1 MLENPI
7 DDIKGVGSKSTEE
20 FHKMKVDTHKDLL
33 EHFPIRYEYYPE
45 PVPAKD
51 FFPAKTTAIRLI
63 LKTMPL
69 PARTGN
75 GHYIRLRFE
84 QRTLMLIWFHNPY
97 INRLLSLNHEYIFR
111 GTISMNADGTFIM
124 SSPAFYTPEQYI
136 ACQGNYE
143 PVYRQTK
150 NLRTGKI
157 QKAIHEI
164 RDEIPILEDLTPEG
178 FRRQFSLMPYAKA
191 VEALHFPLSKKMI
204 QEARRSICMMELYEY
219 LYQVHQMKKK
229 DQTVFR
235 IGVVQQV
242 SLPFSL
248 TKDQQDTWEQIQADF
263 RTGYQMRRLVQGDV
277 GTGKSMIAFLSMI
290 AMAQNGY
297 QSVLLAPTEI
307 LAQQHYDS
315 LYRLLET
322 NKLQQLYQPVLLTG
336 STQKKASIYQKIMNG
351 TARMIIGTHAVLN
364 EKLQFHA
371 LGLVIT
377 DEQHRFGV
385 DQRNALASYG
395 YAKDVRPHILAMSA
409 TPIPRT
415 LSGILY
421 GDMDISIIRSK
432 PEGRKPVR
440 NCLISDKK
448 RAAGWSFINKEVK
461 KGRQAYI
468 VCSMVDEN
476 EHNLVSVTQYKR
488 QLASVFPEIR
498 SGILFGGM
506 TPNEKE
512 TIMQQFKDGALD
524 VLISTTVIEV
534 GVNVPNATVMMIENA
549 ERFGLAQLHQLR
561 GRIGRGS
568 EQSYCI
574 FVQGDGKEESER
586 LDFIAHTNDGFL
598 IAEKD
603 LVLRGA
609 GDLTGTMQSGH
620 KKFRIADIYT
630 DVDYIN
636 QINEYLNK
644 EGIEHAE

>member
-97 INRLLSLNHEYIFR
+97 INRLISLNHEYIFR

-603 LVLRGA
+603 LALRGA

>member
-351 TARMIIGTHAVLN
+351 TARMIIGAHAVLN

-603 LVLRGA
+603 LALRGA

>member
-1 MLENPI
+1 MLENLI

-20 FHKMKVDTHKDLL
+20 FHKMKIDTHKDLL

-111 GTISMNADGTFIM
+111 GTISMNADGTYIM
-124 SSPAFYTPEQYI
+124 SSPAFYTLEQYI
-136 ACQGNYE
+136 VCQGNYE

-150 NLRTGKI
+150 NLRTGRI

-164 RDEIPILEDLTPEG
+164 RDEIPFLEDLTPEG

-191 VEALHFPLSKKMI
+191 VETLHFPSSEKLI
-204 QEARRSICMMELYEY
+204 QDARRSICMMELYGY

-235 IGVVQQV
+235 IGAVQQV

-315 LYRLLET
+315 LSRLLET
-322 NKLQQLYQPVLLTG
+322 NQLLQLYQPVLLTG
-336 STQKKASIYQKIMNG
+336 STQKKESIYQKIMNG
-351 TARMIIGTHAVLN
+351 TARMLIGTHAVLN

-385 DQRNALASYG
+385 DQRNALASCG
-395 YAKDVRPHILAMSA
+395 YAQDVRPHILAMSA

-415 LSGILY
+415 LTGILY

-432 PEGRKPVR
+432 PEGRKPVK

-476 EHNLVSVTQYKR
+476 EHHLVSVTQYKG

-498 SGILFGGM
+498 SGLLFGSM
-506 TPNEKE
+506 APNEKE
-512 TIMQQFKDGALD
+512 SIMQQFKDGTLD

-561 GRIGRGS
+561 GRIGRGC

-603 LVLRGA
+603 LALRGA

>member
-20 FHKMKVDTHKDLL
+20 FHKMKIDTHKDLL

-164 RDEIPILEDLTPEG
+164 RDEIPLLEDLTPEG

-219 LYQVHQMKKK
+219 LYQGHQMKKK

-364 EKLQFHA
+364 EKLQFHT

-395 YAKDVRPHILAMSA
+395 YAQDVRPHILAMSA

-476 EHNLVSVTQYKR
+476 EHNLVSVTQYKG

-498 SGILFGGM
+498 SEILFGGM

-603 LVLRGA
+603 LALRGA

>member
-603 LVLRGA
+603 LALRGA

>member
-7 DDIKGVGSKSTEE
+7 DDINGVGSKSTEE
-20 FHKMKVDTHKDLL
+20 FHKMKINTHKDLL

-51 FFPAKTTAIRLI
+51 FFPAKTAAIRLV

-84 QRTLMLIWFHNPY
+84 QHTLMLIWFHNPY

-111 GTISMNADGTFIM
+111 GTISMNADGTYIM

-136 ACQGNYE
+136 VCQGNYE

-150 NLRTGKI
+150 NLRTGRI

-164 RDEIPILEDLTPEG
+164 RDEIPFLEDLTPEG

-204 QEARRSICMMELYEY
+204 QDARRSICMMELYGY

-235 IGVVQQV
+235 IGAVQQV

-315 LYRLLET
+315 LYRLLEI

-336 STQKKASIYQKIMNG
+336 STQKKESVYQKIMNG

-385 DQRNALASYG
+385 AQRNALASYG
-395 YAKDVRPHILAMSA
+395 YAQDIRPHILAMSA

-432 PEGRKPVR
+432 PEGRKPVK

-476 EHNLVSVTQYKR
+476 EHHLVSVTQYKG

-498 SGILFGGM
+498 SGLLFGSM
-506 TPNEKE
+506 APNEKE
-512 TIMQQFKDGALD
+512 SIMQQFKDGTLD

-561 GRIGRGS
+561 GRIGRGC

-603 LVLRGA
+603 LALRGA

>member
-20 FHKMKVDTHKDLL
+20 FHKMKIDTHKDLL

-111 GTISMNADGTFIM
+111 GTISMNADGTYIM
-124 SSPAFYTPEQYI
+124 SSPAFYTLEQYI
-136 ACQGNYE
+136 VCQGNYE

-150 NLRTGKI
+150 NLRTGRI

-164 RDEIPILEDLTPEG
+164 RDEIPFLEDLTPEG

-191 VEALHFPLSKKMI
+191 VETLHFPSSEKLI
-204 QEARRSICMMELYEY
+204 QDARRSICMMELYGY

-235 IGVVQQV
+235 IGAVQQV

-315 LYRLLET
+315 LSRLLET
-322 NKLQQLYQPVLLTG
+322 NQLLQLYQPVLLTG
-336 STQKKASIYQKIMNG
+336 STQKKESIYQKIMNG
-351 TARMIIGTHAVLN
+351 TARMLIGTHAVLN

-385 DQRNALASYG
+385 DQRNALASCG
-395 YAKDVRPHILAMSA
+395 YAQDVRPHILAMSA

-415 LSGILY
+415 LTGILY

-432 PEGRKPVR
+432 PEGRKPVK

-476 EHNLVSVTQYKR
+476 EHHLVSVTQYKG

-498 SGILFGGM
+498 SGLLFGSM
-506 TPNEKE
+506 APNEKE
-512 TIMQQFKDGALD
+512 SIMQQFKDGTLD

-561 GRIGRGS
+561 GRIGRGC

-603 LVLRGA
+603 LALRGA

>member
-1 MLENPI
+1 
-7 DDIKGVGSKSTEE
+7 
-20 FHKMKVDTHKDLL
+20 
-33 EHFPIRYEYYPE
+33 
-45 PVPAKD
+45 
-51 FFPAKTTAIRLI
+51 
-63 LKTMPL
+63 
-69 PARTGN
+69 
-75 GHYIRLRFE
+75 
-84 QRTLMLIWFHNPY
+84 
-97 INRLLSLNHEYIFR
+97 
-111 GTISMNADGTFIM
+111 
-124 SSPAFYTPEQYI
+124 
-136 ACQGNYE
+136 
-143 PVYRQTK
+143 
-150 NLRTGKI
+150 
-157 QKAIHEI
+157 
-164 RDEIPILEDLTPEG
+164 
-178 FRRQFSLMPYAKA
+178 
-191 VEALHFPLSKKMI
+191 
-204 QEARRSICMMELYEY
+204 
-219 LYQVHQMKKK
+219 
-229 DQTVFR
+229 
-235 IGVVQQV
+235 
-242 SLPFSL
+242 
-248 TKDQQDTWEQIQADF
+248 
-263 RTGYQMRRLVQGDV
+263 
-277 GTGKSMIAFLSMI
+277 
-290 AMAQNGY
+290 
-297 QSVLLAPTEI
+297 
-307 LAQQHYDS
+307 
-315 LYRLLET
+315 
-322 NKLQQLYQPVLLTG
+322 
-336 STQKKASIYQKIMNG
+336 
-351 TARMIIGTHAVLN
+351 MIIGTHAVLN

-603 LVLRGA
+603 LALRGA

>member
-307 LAQQHYDS
+307 L
-315 LYRLLET
+315 
-322 NKLQQLYQPVLLTG
+322 
-336 STQKKASIYQKIMNG
+336 
-351 TARMIIGTHAVLN
+351 
-364 EKLQFHA
+364 
-371 LGLVIT
+371 
-377 DEQHRFGV
+377 
-385 DQRNALASYG
+385 NA
-395 YAKDVRPHILAMSA
+395 I
-409 TPIPRT
+409 
-415 LSGILY
+415 
-421 GDMDISIIRSK
+421 
-432 PEGRKPVR
+432 
-440 NCLISDKK
+440 
-448 RAAGWSFINKEVK
+448 
-461 KGRQAYI
+461 
-468 VCSMVDEN
+468 
-476 EHNLVSVTQYKR
+476 
-488 QLASVFPEIR
+488 
-498 SGILFGGM
+498 
-506 TPNEKE
+506 
-512 TIMQQFKDGALD
+512 
-524 VLISTTVIEV
+524 
-534 GVNVPNATVMMIENA
+534 
-549 ERFGLAQLHQLR
+549 
-561 GRIGRGS
+561 
-568 EQSYCI
+568 
-574 FVQGDGKEESER
+574 
-586 LDFIAHTNDGFL
+586 
-598 IAEKD
+598 
-603 LVLRGA
+603 
-609 GDLTGTMQSGH
+609 
-620 KKFRIADIYT
+620 
-630 DVDYIN
+630 
-636 QINEYLNK
+636 
-644 EGIEHAE
+644 